1 MTEQAEARFGALTL
15 RVPNGRYFVVGS
27 TLASRRTL
35 TCVLPYGMS
44 VPEAREA
51 ATELRS
57 LLDVLDKWGSDNGS
71 AG

>member
-1 MTEQAEARFGALTL
+1 MAARAEARYGALTL
-15 RVPNGRYFVVGS
+15 RVPNGHYYVVES
-27 TLASRRTL
+27 TLASRRAL